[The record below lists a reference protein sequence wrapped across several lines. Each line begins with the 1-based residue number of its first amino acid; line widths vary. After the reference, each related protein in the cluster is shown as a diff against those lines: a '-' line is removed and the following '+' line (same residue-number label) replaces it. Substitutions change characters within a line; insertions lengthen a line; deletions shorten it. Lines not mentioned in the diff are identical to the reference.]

1 MRVEGIDVSYHQ
13 GFIDWKKVKESGIGY
28 AIIRAG
34 YGRTDVDKQFHNNVK
49 GCIENDIPFGIYWFI
64 YGVNEAESIVN
75 ADLCHKTIAPYKDK
89 IRLKVAADLEYDT
102 DNNAKK
108 RGVTLTKDIRT
119 KMVIA
124 FCERMKSYGYD
135 VAVYANPDY
144 LNSKFNDLSQYPL
157 WLAYY
162 TSDENNTK
170 KYNYFMW
177 QYSSKGSVPGI
188 SGNVDMNYLYE
199 AIEEEKEQQ
208 APVEDTP
215 AIIPIDGNVVIPYSK
230 AKEGNKKLS
239 ENFKVKEF
247 ACNDGSDPIFISP
260 SLVEVLQAIRN
271 HFGKPLYINS
281 AYRTP
286 TYNKKVGGATYS
298 QHLYGKAA
306 DIRISGVT
314 PKQIAQYAET
324 LLPNMGGIGIYK
336 NFVHI
341 DVREIKKRWNG

>member
-1 MRVEGIDVSYHQ
+1 MNRIKGIDVSYHQ
-13 GFIDWKKVKESGIGY
+13 GVINWKKVKESGIGY

-49 GCIENDIPFGIYWFI
+49 GCIENDIPFGVYWFI

-75 ADLCHKTIAPYKDK
+75 AELCHKTIAPCKDK
-89 IRLKVAADLEYDT
+89 IKLRVAADLEYDT

-144 LNSKFNDLSQYPL
+144 LNNKFNNLSQYPL

-162 TSDENNTK
+162 TSNENNTK
-170 KYNYFMW
+170 KYNHFMW
-177 QYSSKGSVPGI
+177 QYSSEGSVPGI

-199 AIEEEKEQQ
+199 EIDKEETEKE
-208 APVEDTP
+208 PVKESE
-215 AIIPIDGNVVIPYSK
+215 NMVIKQEVKAYSK
-230 AKEGNKKLS
+230 AKDGKKYLAT
-239 ENFKVKEF
+239 NFQVKEF
-247 ACNDGSDPIFISP
+247 ACSDKSDTIFISP
-260 SLVEVLQAIRN
+260 SLVEVLQMIRN
-271 HFGKPLYINS
+271 HFGKPVNINS
-281 AYRTP
+281 GFRTQR
-286 TYNKKVGGATYS
+286 YNDSLPNSGKYS
-298 QHLYGKAA
+298 QHLYGKAV
-306 DIRISGVT
+306 DIRVTGVK
-314 PKQIAQYAET
+314 PKKVAEYVET
-324 LLPNMGGIGIYK
+324 LIPNTGGIGIYS

-341 DVREIKKRWNG
+341 DVREAKSRWNG